1 MKTATI
7 VLLLGLTAGCAGH
20 KAATSPGDAAERTRP
35 LMVYRTKQ
43 DLHDKVPVGLSEDR
57 QHILSYPQ
65 PTDLLLDGKLRLP
78 TKLAKNHWLDN
89 KGVGLNTGFLRMT
102 YAEYSALREAPPL
115 AEMEAMLMDRD
126 PLESL
131 CDCGARGAMVD
142 PVKEINGLLKK
153 NSLRERC
160 KVLK

>member
-1 MKTATI
+1 MKTAAIT
-7 VLLLGLTAGCAGH
+7 LLLCLSAGCTGR
-20 KAATSPGDAAERTRP
+20 KATATAESMAERTRP

-57 QHILSYPQ
+57 QHILAYPQ
-65 PTDLLLDGKLRLP
+65 PKDLLLGGKLRLP
-78 TKLAKNHWLDN
+78 TKLAGNYWMDN
-89 KGVGLNTGFLRMT
+89 KGIGLNTGFLRMT
-102 YAEYSALREAPPL
+102 YAEYAALQEAPPL

-131 CDCGARGAMVD
+131 CDCGLRGTMAD
-142 PVKEINGLLKK
+142 PVKEINDLLKK
-153 NSLRERC
+153 NLLRERC